1 MYDLNWNVVLKNFPA
16 LIDGLLLGLKL
27 AVFGLAIGCVIGLLL
42 AFARTSNVGPLRV
55 FATLYV
61 EIIRNVPLLL
71 LLFLL
76 YFGVPIAAIN
86 FANEHDIPVKT
97 VRKFILD
104 GDQSAIVALSIY
116 AGAYLSEIF
125 RAGILAVGK
134 RYLDAGQSLGL
145 SRWGV
150 ARYVTIPIMARTVL
164 PSMSNTFISLFKDTS
179 LAAAIAVP
187 ELTFATREIST
198 NTYRVIE
205 VWTTAGAL
213 YIVTCFLIAGGLRF
227 LERRIRWT
235 V

>member
-1 MYDLNWNVVLKNFPA
+1 MYDLNWNIVLKNFPA

-27 AVFGLAIGCVIGLLL
+27 AVLGLGIGCVIGLLL
-42 AFARTSNVGPLRV
+42 AFARTSRVPVLRTI
-55 FATLYV
+55 ATFYV
-61 EIIRNVPLLL
+61 EVIRNVPLLL

-76 YFGVPIAAIN
+76 YFGVPIAAL
-86 FANEHDIPVKT
+86 KT
-97 VRKFILD
+97 FPPDVARKFILD
-104 GDQSAIVALSIY
+104 GDHSAIVALAIY

-125 RAGILAVGK
+125 RAGITAVGK

-150 ARYVTIPIMARTVL
+150 ARYITMPIMFRTVL
-164 PSMSNTFISLFKDTS
+164 PSLSNTFISLFKDTS

-205 VWTTAGAL
+205 VWTMAGAL
-213 YIVTCFLIAGGLRF
+213 YIITCFGIAGILRF
-227 LERRIRWT
+227 LERRIRWS